1 MYLSKRKKKKI
12 EWEEIRVSGHWGV
25 LSLPKYRSCT
35 SPPADVAVTSTM
47 RSNSERIQHF
57 DPFSIGQ
64 IAKQKKMLYIREGEL
79 LWSES
84 IQHPRWC
91 YCLVPNSICLSFVCT
106 PGGVYLFLVLKA
118 PFFCLVLFDGSHF
131 HQPTK
136 GLCSHS
142 TFYLFFFTHVTKW
155 RCTSFLSM
163 LKARKLHRY
172 SLCVHIVLS
181 LQTIPKLHSEPVIPP
196 GRLSLI
202 AQLLH
207 FFFFLKPASTRLSQL
222 LMAFVRKLV

>member
-1 MYLSKRKKKKI
+1 MVGIDPASKMMLLFSAKLYMSLFCMYPWRGIFVFGL
-12 EWEEIRVSGHWGV
+12 
-25 LSLPKYRSCT
+25 
-35 SPPADVAVTSTM
+35 
-47 RSNSERIQHF
+47 
-57 DPFSIGQ
+57 
-64 IAKQKKMLYIREGEL
+64 
-79 LWSES
+79 ES
-84 IQHPRWC
+84 
-91 YCLVPNSICLSFVCT
+91 SF
-106 PGGVYLFLVLKA
+106 
-118 PFFCLVLFDGSHF
+118 FFCFVLFDGSHF

-163 LKARKLHRY
+163 LTARKLHRY

-202 AQLLH
+202 AQLPH
-207 FFFFLKPASTRLSQL
+207 FFFLKPASTRLSQL